1 VFVLI
6 AEIHKK
12 HRRIGIPYYIDLKS
26 FLFELLSPLLLEVI
40 AEIDSFLG
48 YTWLPHQTPNLHG
61 ILAGHSL
68 SLPPDFIILQLC
80 FQKYFSLVYGIPKV
94 TS

>member
-26 FLFELLSPLLLEVI
+26 FRFELLSPLLLEVI
-40 AEIDSFLG
+40 AEIDSFLV
-48 YTWLPHQTPNLHG
+48 YTWLPHQMPNLNG

-68 SLPPDFIILQLC
+68 SLDFIILQ
-80 FQKYFSLVYGIPKV
+80 
-94 TS
+94 